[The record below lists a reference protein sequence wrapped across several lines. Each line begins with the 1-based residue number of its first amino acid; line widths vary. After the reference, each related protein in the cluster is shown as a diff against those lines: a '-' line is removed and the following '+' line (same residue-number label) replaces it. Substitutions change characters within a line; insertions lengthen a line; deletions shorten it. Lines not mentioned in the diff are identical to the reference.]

1 MTTMQQITIAIFTVI
16 AGVNIYTQTEEGKG
30 GILLRKISKSM
41 LMPVLMLIVWFLTF
55 GDSGG
60 GTIGTG
66 TGGLL
71 PSQVSWLFFALFFC
85 WMGDVWLIGKKDWM
99 FLCGL
104 GSFLVGHIGYLI
116 VFSQGVDLA
125 GLPSAFWGLACVIFW
140 YAVMLYKGVYPKE
153 WIRLGMLVYMVAIS
167 AMIFSAMAWF
177 YQTLD
182 FNGFLLLLGALL
194 FGSSDSVL
202 AFRRIKGVELLPES
216 YVMFS
221 YISGQFLIVLGVLMH

>member
-16 AGVNIYTQTEEGKG
+16 AGANIYTQTEDNKG

-41 LMPVLMLIVWFLTF
+41 LMPALMLIVWTLA
-55 GDSGG
+55 
-60 GTIGTG
+60 
-66 TGGLL
+66 TGGAAGIRTT
-71 PSQVSWLFFALFFC
+71 QVMWLFVALFFC

-104 GSFLVGHIGYLI
+104 GSFLVGHIGYLV
-116 VFSQGVDLA
+116 VFTQQVDLSA
-125 GLPSAFWGLACVIFW
+125 LPSAFWGLACVIFW

-177 YQTLD
+177 YQALD

-202 AFRRIKGVELLPES
+202 AFRRIKGVDLLPES